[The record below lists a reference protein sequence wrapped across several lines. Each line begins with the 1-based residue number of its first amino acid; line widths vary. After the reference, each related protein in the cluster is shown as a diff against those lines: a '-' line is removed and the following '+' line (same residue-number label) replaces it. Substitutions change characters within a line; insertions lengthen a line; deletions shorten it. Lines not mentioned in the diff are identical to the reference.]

1 MTAQQNTQDK
11 KLGRG
16 LSALLGESKLK
27 RSGNLEDFQNDSK
40 EHVQHIAVTKI
51 VAGLYQPR
59 KHFEQEE
66 IEELSNSIKESG
78 IIQPI
83 ILRSDNNGEHF
94 EIIAGERRYRAS
106 KLAGLDKVPAIV
118 KKINNHEALEL
129 AIVENV
135 QRSDLS
141 VTEEAAGYQQLINEF
156 SYTQEQI
163 AKRMGKSRSHITNL
177 LRLLTLPQATQTLL
191 NEKSLSM
198 GHARAIIKSNNPTR
212 LAKRIIDDSLTV
224 REVED
229 LVRDEKID
237 KARDSEES
245 VAKLKTK
252 MEFIKSDELLK
263 IEKDLAKALDTNV
276 KISYNSFKN
285 NGKITIKF
293 QDVKELKKITK
304 NIK

>member
-1 MTAQQNTQDK
+1 
-11 KLGRG
+11 
-16 LSALLGESKLK
+16 
-27 RSGNLEDFQNDSK
+27 
-40 EHVQHIAVTKI
+40 
-51 VAGLYQPR
+51 
-59 KHFEQEE
+59 
-66 IEELSNSIKESG
+66 
-78 IIQPI
+78 
-83 ILRSDNNGEHF
+83 
-94 EIIAGERRYRAS
+94 
-106 KLAGLDKVPAIV
+106 
-118 KKINNHEALEL
+118 
-129 AIVENV
+129 
-135 QRSDLS
+135 
-141 VTEEAAGYQQLINEF
+141 
-156 SYTQEQI
+156 
-163 AKRMGKSRSHITNL
+163 
-177 LRLLTLPQATQTLL
+177 
-191 NEKSLSM
+191 M

-212 LAKRIIDDSLTV
+212 LAKRIIDESLTV

-285 NGKITIKF
+285 NGKITINF